1 MNRKFLIAAAA
12 STLGLVAA
20 GAHAQSTVNIYGIVG
35 AQFVRATGITSLN
48 KLDTNSI
55 AAPRLGFKGEED
67 LGGGLKAFFDLESAI
82 STDTGG
88 AGTPFWNRGSYV
100 GLAGSFGKVSL
111 GRQWTL
117 DDDYLCGLYVCGGY
131 AAFYNFAGF
140 GNTSDL
146 VNNAVKYALPSIGGI
161 NGGIMVAP
169 GEGATGRYTGAVL
182 TYSAGPLTVGGAY
195 DAQRNLAGKTDD
207 FYLLAGKL
215 ALGDGFVRLAYAN
228 AKSDASG
235 LGKASTW
242 DLGGG
247 YQFTAAA
254 SLSLDFVAL
263 DRKSSP
269 NDASFVR
276 LVGEYKLSK
285 RTSLN
290 ANLIQLKNK
299 GASAVALA
307 GATVAPG
314 GSQTVVTFGI
324 AQSF

>member
-1 MNRKFLIAAAA
+1 MNRKILVAAAA
-12 STLGLVAA
+12 AILGLVAV
-20 GAHAQSTVNIYGIVG
+20 GARAQSNVTIYGIVG
-35 AQFVRATGITSLN
+35 AQFVRATGTTTLN
-48 KLDTNSI
+48 KLDPNSI
-55 AAPRLGFKGEED
+55 AAPRLGVRGDED
-67 LGGGLKAFFDLESAI
+67 LGGGLKAFFDLETAI
-82 STDTGG
+82 STDTGT
-88 AGTPFWNRGSYV
+88 ASTPFWGRGSYV
-100 GLAGSFGKVSL
+100 GLAGSFGKISL

-131 AAFYNFAGF
+131 AAVYNFAAF
-140 GNTSDL
+140 DHTSDL
-146 VNNAVKYALPSIGGI
+146 INNAVKYALPSIGGV

-169 GEGATGRYTGAVL
+169 GEGTTGRYTGAVL

-215 ALGDGFVRLAYAN
+215 SVGDGFVRLAYAD
-228 AKSDASG
+228 AKLDASAA
-235 LGKASTW
+235 GKASTW
-242 DLGGG
+242 DLGAG

-254 SLSLDFVAL
+254 SLSLDYVSY

-269 NDASFVR
+269 DDASFVR

-314 GSQTVVTFGI
+314 GSQTVVTFGL